1 MLIVTGGVDTRA
13 LPHKSFDSTEIH
25 NGEKWTLVT
34 PKLPSALQGHS
45 LETVNNEVLLFGKN
59 KHCKVLVSC
68 SDKER
73 NCVPIK
79 VYSEM
84 WLL

>member
-13 LPHKSFDSTEIH
+13 LPFKYFDSTELH

-34 PKLPSALQGHS
+34 PKLPTALQGLS

-59 KHCKVLVSC
+59 KHCEVLVSC
-68 SDKER
+68 DR
-73 NCVPIK
+73 QTLCNCITPELCPRV
-79 VYSEM
+79 
-84 WLL
+84 